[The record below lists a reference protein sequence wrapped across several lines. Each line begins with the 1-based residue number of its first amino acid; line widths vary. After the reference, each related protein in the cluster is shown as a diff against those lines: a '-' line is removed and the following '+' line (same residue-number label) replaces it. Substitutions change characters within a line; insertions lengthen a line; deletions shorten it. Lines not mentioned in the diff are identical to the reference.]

1 MNAEETRKKM
11 LVCILG
17 TNSYEADVNYE
28 KYGTVETRL
37 LKFPQL
43 LLNETF
49 HYDRIWLVGTKD
61 TKETA
66 ARISELLGT
75 ETCRFWELSSL
86 ANEAECWREFK
97 RFSESLP
104 SEAEEGPWDI
114 DLDLTNGIRSQ
125 QIFLQEI
132 IRFYCDLDERSFRLA
147 KAHYGFLTKAEDR
160 KQETNATPNKG
171 KTSYYDMTAIIE
183 LKSMTSCIND
193 FLKNN
198 QADGLVKLLGKLC
211 EIQSDNPQEKEFLE
225 NMKVIQKATER
236 FSNVVAMNI
245 TPMAADVIRQ
255 LCGAI
260 ERLQVKAMTEKS
272 GALYPFVEAMKHLH
286 QELHV
291 HLPEDAKPLWGWQLA
306 LSQWCLDRKLYQ
318 QAATQADELVTTK
331 FAETYAVNKL
341 GKTPDEAIKYAL
353 NYKDVRDPMSTYV
366 LNTCE
371 SRSTD
376 KSRRNGTFSPYCEK
390 LNSLINRNDENCIV
404 KLRNNL
410 NHAFMKQ
417 NEIDIESQKRKI
429 VNCVNDILQMMKK
442 EDIPADYMDG
452 YEEFSAK
459 VARWKAIEKEMEKRE
474 IVEKIRK
481 SPVDDM
487 ELIKKIKDFIAAQ
500 SNGTAQK

>member
-17 TNSYEADVNYE
+17 TNSYEADVCYE
-28 KYGTVETRL
+28 KYGATETRL
-37 LKFPQL
+37 LTFPQL
-43 LLNETF
+43 LLNDTF
-49 HYDRIWLVGTKD
+49 HYDRIWLVGTSA
-61 TKETA
+61 TTETA
-66 ARISELLGT
+66 KKISELLGA

-97 RFSESLP
+97 RFAEALP
-104 SEAEEGPWDI
+104 AEAEEGPWDI

-125 QIFLQEI
+125 QIFLQEV
-132 IRFYCDLDERSFRLA
+132 IRFYCDLNERSFRLA

-160 KQETNATPNKG
+160 KQDENATPNKG

-211 EIQSDNPQEKEFLE
+211 EIQSDNPKEKEFLE
-225 NMKVIQKATER
+225 TMRVIQKATER

-272 GALYPFVEAMKHLH
+272 GALYPFVEAMQHLH

-306 LSQWCLDRKLYQ
+306 LSKWCLDRKLYQ

-341 GKTPDEAIKYAL
+341 GKTPDEAIQYAL
-353 NYKDVRDPMSTYV
+353 DYKDVRDPMSTYIC
-366 LNTCE
+366 NHSE
-371 SRSTD
+371 SYGAKKNSG
-376 KSRRNGTFSPYCEK
+376 NYSPYCGR

-429 VNCVNDILQMMKK
+429 VDCVNGILNLMKD
-442 EDIPADYMDG
+442 EDIPADFMDG
-452 YEEFSAK
+452 YDESNQLAVREN
-459 VARWKAIEKEMEKRE
+459 AIEKKMKKV
-474 IVEKIRK
+474 IKSIIN

-487 ELIKKIKDFIAAQ
+487 ELIQKIKDFIAAQ
-500 SNGTAQK
+500 SNGTAKK

>member
-1 MNAEETRKKM
+1 MTAEETRKKM

-17 TNSYEADVNYE
+17 TNSYEADVCYE
-28 KYGTVETRL
+28 KYGATETRL
-37 LKFPQL
+37 LTFPQL
-43 LLNETF
+43 LLNDTF
-49 HYDRIWLVGTKD
+49 HYDRIWLVGTSA
-61 TKETA
+61 TTETA
-66 ARISELLGT
+66 KKISELLGA
-75 ETCRFWELSSL
+75 ETCRFWKLSSL

-97 RFSESLP
+97 HFAEALP
-104 SEAEEGPWDI
+104 SEAEDGPWDI

-125 QIFLQEI
+125 QIFLQEV
-132 IRFYCDLDERSFRLA
+132 IRFYCDLNERSFRLA

-160 KQETNATPNKG
+160 KQEENATPNKG

-211 EIQSDNPQEKEFLE
+211 EIQSDNPQEKKFLDA
-225 NMKVIQKATER
+225 MRDIQKTTER

-255 LCGAI
+255 LCEAI
-260 ERLQVKAMTEKS
+260 EHLEVNAMTEKS

-331 FAETYAVNKL
+331 FAETFAVGKL
-341 GKTPDEAIKYAL
+341 GKTPDEAIQYAL
-353 NYKDVRDPMSTYV
+353 DYKGVRDPMSTYV
-366 LNTCE
+366 LNTCD

-390 LNSLINRNDENCIV
+390 LNSLINRDDENCIV

-429 VNCVNDILQMMKK
+429 VDCVNGILKMMKK
-442 EDIPADYMDG
+442 EDIPADFMDG
-452 YEEFSAK
+452 YEEFSVKA
-459 VARWKAIEKEMEKRE
+459 ARWKDIEKEMGKKE
-474 IVEKIRK
+474 IVERIRK

-487 ELIKKIKDFIAAQ
+487 ELIKRIKDFIVAQ